1 MATDPVSNIIR
12 NALNLRRYENAIY
25 REAIALYQEAFSDI
39 LGQIQAD
46 GLLGLTTDRE
56 QRLRAL
62 LQQVDAT
69 LQRSIAPEMYRKI
82 RDRLLGLYPEQ
93 MQWAED
99 QLLLSGVIP
108 DGLKENA
115 IASVAVA
122 PQQIPAII
130 AATTALRK
138 PSQAYNPAEALVGG
152 RQFYDALVG
161 DWSTAQRKTLEAV
174 LRMGLVQSQTNQEM
188 VKRLRES
195 VLGRGKAQAEA
206 IVRTVVQ
213 DAANAAQMAVLD
225 ANAEI
230 LEKSGRL
237 VSIATFD
244 SRVCPICIERHLK
257 SVGNWNRPPFHINC
271 RCTVVFWPKNNPAF
285 MGLQRQTQEL
295 VQKGQGDY
303 KTPVKVKGKSYGRQS
318 GQVDIDLP
326 IQDWL
331 QQSTLETKQAIFGK
345 KRGQMV
351 HDGRLSVREAITT
364 DGKLA
369 PLP

>member
-1 MATDPVSNIIR
+1 MAIDPVSNIIR
-12 NALNLRRYENAIY
+12 YAHNRLLYQNAVY
-25 REAIALYQEAFSDI
+25 REAIALYQQAFSDI
-39 LGQIQAD
+39 LGQIQTN
-46 GLLGLTTDRE
+46 GLLGLSTDRE
-56 QRLRAL
+56 MRLRAL

-82 RDRLLGLYPEQ
+82 RDRLLGLYPDQ

-108 DGLKENA
+108 DSQNA

-130 AATTALRK
+130 AATTVLRK
-138 PSQAYNPAEALVGG
+138 PSQDYNPAEALVGG

-161 DWSTAQRKTLEAV
+161 DWATAQRKTLEAV
-174 LRMGLVQSQTNQEM
+174 LRMGLVQSQTNQDM

-230 LEKSGRL
+230 LEKSGGL

-257 SVGNWNRPPFHINC
+257 PVGNWNRPPFHINC

-303 KTPVKVKGKSYGRQS
+303 KTPVKVKGKNYGRQS

-345 KRGQMV
+345 RRGQMI

>member
-1 MATDPVSNIIR
+1 MAVDPIGNIVR
-12 NALNLRRYENAIY
+12 NALTLKRLENAIY
-25 REAIALYQEAFSDI
+25 REAIDLYESAFGDI
-39 LGQIQAD
+39 LGQIQSN
-46 GLLGLTTDRE
+46 GILGLSTDRE

-69 LQRSIAPEMYRKI
+69 LQRSIAPEMYRRI

-99 QLLLSGVIP
+99 QLLLSGVVP
-108 DGLKENA
+108 DAQNA
-115 IASVAVA
+115 VSSVAVA

-152 RQFYDALVG
+152 RQFYDALTN

-195 VLGRGKAQAEA
+195 VLSRGKAQAEA

-257 SVGNWNRPPFHINC
+257 PVGNWNRPPFHINC

-303 KTPVKVKGKSYGRQS
+303 KTPVKVKGKNWGRKS

-345 KRGQMV
+345 KRGQMI